1 MRRSPILSILEYK
14 DGKKHKDYKEG
25 YLMALKAFDNFIAF
39 VDKSDKEERF
49 VYDKTEL
56 KNITDIIREY
66 IKEVKK

>member
-1 MRRSPILSILEYK
+1 MRKSPILSIIDYK

-39 VDKSDKEERF
+39 VDRGNKEENF
-49 VYDKTEL
+49 VYDKVEL
-56 KNITDIIREY
+56 KNITNIIREY